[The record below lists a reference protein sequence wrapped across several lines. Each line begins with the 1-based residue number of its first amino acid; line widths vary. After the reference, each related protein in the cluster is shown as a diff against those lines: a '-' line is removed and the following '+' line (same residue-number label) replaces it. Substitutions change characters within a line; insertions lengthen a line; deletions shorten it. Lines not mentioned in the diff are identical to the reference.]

1 VLDKAQS
8 HVFAGLKTAEARLP
22 FPLLG
27 IDSGNGAEFISH
39 ELHRYC
45 KENDVVFTRSR
56 PYTKNDGCH
65 IEQKNWPLV
74 RRHIGYGRYEGASA
88 LALLNEYYALL
99 RLHVNFFM
107 PSAKLAEKR
116 RDGAL
121 IRKRYEKPLS
131 PYKRALNDPR
141 VSADA
146 KESLSKIFAETNP
159 AELMRGMIGIKDE
172 LEKLRIM
179 D

>member
-1 VLDKAQS
+1 V
-8 HVFAGLKTAEARLP
+8 
-22 FPLLG
+22 
-27 IDSGNGAEFISH
+27 
-39 ELHRYC
+39 
-45 KENDVVFTRSR
+45 
-56 PYTKNDGCH
+56 
-65 IEQKNWPLV
+65 
-74 RRHIGYGRYEGASA
+74 

-107 PSAKLAEKR
+107 PFAKLIEKQ
-116 RDGAL
+116 RDGAR

-131 PYKRALNDPR
+131 PYKRALNDPH

-146 KESLSKIFAETNP
+146 KESLSKIFAEINP
-159 AELMRGMIGIKDE
+159 AELMRGMIRIKDE